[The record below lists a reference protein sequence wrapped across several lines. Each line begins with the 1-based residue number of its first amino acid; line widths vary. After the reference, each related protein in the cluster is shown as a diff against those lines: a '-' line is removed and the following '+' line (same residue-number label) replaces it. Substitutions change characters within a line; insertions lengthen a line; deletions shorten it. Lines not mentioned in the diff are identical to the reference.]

1 MVTVKCIMLFIRI
14 LLSMENLGEI
24 YENTR
29 LKRGLISVRKQSWA
43 DKMLLIMQIYVQLLR
58 KLIDNYIYSKAKKR

>member
-58 KLIDNYIYSKAKKR
+58 KLIVNYIYWKAKKR

>member
-14 LLSMENLGEI
+14 LLSMENLGES

-43 DKMLLIMQIYVQLLR
+43 DKMLLVMQIYVQLLR
-58 KLIDNYIYSKAKKR
+58 KLIVNYIYWRAQKR